1 MQRRICSKKYS
12 MYISSRILLRT
23 RVYQVTREER
33 EKEKKQRN
41 HFTLLY
47 PSYKTIFTRIISNF
61 FYTIMLSLPISFI
74 SNEYITRIMG
84 QARPVCPFFL
94 HSSSSSS
101 RLYRNEEDF
110 GRVENRWNNIYR
122 DWPRAFEQFA
132 VSEASG
138 G

>member
-12 MYISSRILLRT
+12 MYISSRILLRI
-23 RVYQVTREER
+23 YQVTREKR

-61 FYTIMLSLPISFI
+61 FYTIMLPISFI

-94 HSSSSSS
+94 LLHCSS